1 MERRRLLTDYLPVT
15 RRGGKRGIFT
25 KGRQEKDDGRGKRQP
40 ASRRAGDT
48 GQETA
53 VTALPQLSPLDNL
66 IQFDLDWRFGPCTG
80 RVPVSVAAE
89 SLHPIYTSTPLM
101 LQAVGLHLGIT
112 RLERWQRADEL
123 GLTPP
128 KNIRDILM
136 AHQADDRYQSSLWSS
151 YSI

>member
-1 MERRRLLTDYLPVT
+1 MERRRQLTDYLPVT

-25 KGRQEKDDGRGKRQP
+25 KGRQEKDDGESTVRRKRQP
-40 ASRRAGDT
+40 ASRRAGATERETAGDT
-48 GQETA
+48 ERETA

-66 IQFDLDWRFGPCTG
+66 IQFDLDWRFGPCT
-80 RVPVSVAAE
+80 
-89 SLHPIYTSTPLM
+89 
-101 LQAVGLHLGIT
+101 GIT

>member
-80 RVPVSVAAE
+80 
-89 SLHPIYTSTPLM
+89 
-101 LQAVGLHLGIT
+101 IT